1 MAGSG
6 HDSYVVPL
14 LPAQAP
20 HSIHQEVVS
29 CLEGVVILGMDLHCL
44 PDLFVLM
51 FGMLAIAF
59 VRIHNFHQGLQV
71 EFQS

>member
-44 PDLFVLM
+44 PDLFCVNVWY
-51 FGMLAIAF
+51 ASYCIC
-59 VRIHNFHQGLQV
+59 
-71 EFQS
+71 